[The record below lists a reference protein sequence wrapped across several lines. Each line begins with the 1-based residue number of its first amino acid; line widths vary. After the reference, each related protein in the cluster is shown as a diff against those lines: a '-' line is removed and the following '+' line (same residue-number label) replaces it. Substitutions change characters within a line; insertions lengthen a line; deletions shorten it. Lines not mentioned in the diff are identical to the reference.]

1 MVISLSAPEVLSASA
16 GAAAPDRESSVGVHP
31 GGNPPGDA
39 ASSSRRILSGPAARL
54 LAQRQGVSLSCVRG
68 TGPKGRLLKHDVVL
82 AAAHDVAPYA
92 LLEAD
97 CRVDRLVSLRA
108 QLSDGLAQPL
118 SLNDLILRAVA
129 FALRE
134 VPGVNV
140 AWSASGVVHCERVD
154 LAIAASTSPGPMA
167 PVIRDVDNKSL
178 LEISAESRALDGRA
192 REGQLRT
199 EQLVGGA
206 FGVSYLGMFGV
217 DEFAAI
223 MNPRPAGVL
232 AVAAPRAQP
241 VVDGD
246 GKFAV
251 GKFMHCTLA
260 VDPRAVD
267 GAVAA
272 TWLAVFRRLVESPL
286 TLLI

>member
-54 LAQRQGVSLSCVRG
+54 
-68 TGPKGRLLKHDVVL
+68 
-82 AAAHDVAPYA
+82 PYV